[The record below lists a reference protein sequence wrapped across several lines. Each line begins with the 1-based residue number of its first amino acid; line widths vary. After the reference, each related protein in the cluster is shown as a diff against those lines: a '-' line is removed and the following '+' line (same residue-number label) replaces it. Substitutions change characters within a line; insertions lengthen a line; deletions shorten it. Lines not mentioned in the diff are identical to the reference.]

1 VSHKAFLRL
10 SVVDEYVRTV
20 DDDEL
25 EVGLKMTFRAR
36 DARLRDESAG
46 CRSGE
51 RRNISEWILSK
62 DRSAVVKPKD
72 MESEGNLRRD
82 ACW

>member
-1 VSHKAFLRL
+1 
-10 SVVDEYVRTV
+10 
-20 DDDEL
+20 
-25 EVGLKMTFRAR
+25 MTFRAR

-72 MESEGNLRRD
+72 TESEGNLRRD
-82 ACW
+82 PCW